1 MPRLAH
7 VVAASANGSLQF
19 IDYRTRNL
27 KQAWRVPHN
36 VPGQTRVTAVDPINN
51 ELIALGTSAGVI
63 SLIDAR
69 TGMILS
75 TWKAHDGEVSQLS
88 FVEGDSLVSAG
99 TDGSMFQWDVT
110 KVVLKSSFKGSVY
123 KLHCFFFFF
132 LHFFFFL
139 LPAGVGDIAA
149 LHSSQENIYA
159 INSTNTLHMFG
170 MDKSVLQ
177 APQSYNLRQGS
188 LKNAI
193 TAAVALP
200 LHQLVLFGCD
210 DGQIVLYS

>member
-1 MPRLAH
+1 MWEVESCRLIYHVDLSKSNIVSVGHMPRLAH

-132 LHFFFFL
+132 YIFFFFCCRQ
-139 LPAGVGDIAA
+139 V
-149 LHSSQENIYA
+149 SE
-159 INSTNTLHMFG
+159 TLR
-170 MDKSVLQ
+170 
-177 APQSYNLRQGS
+177 PC
-188 LKNAI
+188 
-193 TAAVALP
+193 TAAKKISMQSIRPTPCTCLAWTSPCCRP
-200 LHQLVLFGCD
+200 LRATISDRAV
-210 DGQIVLYS
+210 